1 MPVRNN
7 TVLTILILSQL
18 IAGSTY
24 LVVKLGLR
32 EFDPFSLGLL
42 RFLIAGTVFALLL
55 KSRKDFR
62 WFEKRDLGRF
72 LVLALLAVP
81 LNQGL
86 FLYGMQYTLASHGA
100 LLYATT
106 PLQVLG
112 LSIIILGERPT
123 ALKVAGILLGFCGV
137 ILVLFDRGLAFARQT
152 ITGDLFVLGGVIT
165 WSLYTIYSK
174 KLLARYRPLE
184 VTGFS
189 LTLGS
194 LLFLPVGLPFV
205 LRMDIGQV
213 SRTGIFSLFYLAIMT
228 SVVAYLI
235 WSWAL
240 SKLEASK
247 VAVISNLQPVIAAAL
262 AWVLFKEPV
271 TVKFVL
277 GTAVVLAG
285 VIMAENG

>member
-1 MPVRNN
+1 MPVRKN
-7 TVLTILILSQL
+7 TVLTILVLSQL
-18 IAGSTY
+18 IAGGTY

-55 KSRKDFR
+55 GSRKDFR
-62 WFEKRDLGRF
+62 WFQKRDLGRF

-86 FLYGMQYTLASHGA
+86 FLYGMKYTVASHGA

-106 PLQVLG
+106 PLQVLC
-112 LSIIILGERPT
+112 LSSVILGERPT

-137 ILVLFDRGLAFARQT
+137 ILVLFDRGLAFARHT
-152 ITGDLFVLGGVIT
+152 IAGDLFVLGGVIT

-174 KLLARYRPLE
+174 KLLSRYRPLE

-189 LTLGS
+189 LALGS
-194 LLFLPVGLPFV
+194 LLFLPVGLPF
-205 LRMDIGQV
+205 LARMDFGQV
-213 SRTGIFSLFYLAIMT
+213 GRAGLFSLFYLAIMT
-228 SVVAYLI
+228 SVIAYLI

-240 SKLEASK
+240 SNLEASK

-271 TVKFVL
+271 TARFVI
-277 GTAVVLAG
+277 GTTVVLAG
-285 VIMAENG
+285 VIMAERG